1 MNNKKIVTL
10 LALMFLSPLA
20 SVSIAE
26 AETRIV
32 CSSLDEWE
40 GIDVEK
46 YMLLIKLTLAII

>member
-1 MNNKKIVTL
+1 MNNIKIVTL

-32 CSSLDEWE
+32 WSSLDEWE